1 MSQEFNADVE
11 RRLANV
17 VRFGT
22 IEEADFGKARYRV
35 RIGNILTDWLP
46 FAGKRSGA
54 LKVWSPLTI
63 GEQIVMISA
72 SGDLAQGAILG
83 SIESSAHPSPGSD
96 GNTINI
102 EFPDGGTLS
111 YGPGELTMDVPA
123 AVKLKAPSLEIEA
136 EVTIKGAVNQS
147 GGDITAATDV
157 IAAGIS
163 LVNHTH
169 TGVQSGSSNTGPP
182 V

>member
-111 YGPGELTMDVPA
+111 YGSTMALDVPLP
-123 AVKLKAPSLEIEA
+123 VKMKAPSFEFEG

-147 GGDITAATDV
+147 GGDITAETDV
-157 IAAGIS
+157 IAAAIS

-169 TGVQSGSSNTGPP
+169 TGVQSGSSNTGLP